1 MHEMSLAQS
10 LLDIVRQEM
19 QAHALTQLKEVK
31 VTCGRLSG
39 VVPEAMHTAFTAL
52 IRQTDL
58 DGASLELELIPLQLC
73 CAHCQTIFSPQDE
86 SSLAVLAAFAPCPT
100 CHQEIGH
107 QVLAGKELNI
117 EYIEGE

>member
-1 MHEMSLAQS
+1 MHEMSLVQS

-19 QAHALTQLKEVK
+19 QAHALIQLKEVK

-52 IRQTDL
+52 TRQTDL
-58 DGASLELELIPLQLC
+58 DGASLELEVIPLQLC
-73 CAHCQTIFSPQDE
+73 CAHCQTIFSPQCE
-86 SSLAVLAAFAPCPT
+86 GSLAAFAPCPT

-117 EYIEGE
+117 AYIEGE